1 MDSTQHDGRDNLKR
15 FRRFTAFLAIFL
27 ILLGQYL
34 IFSSPVSE
42 EGTVIPPN
50 LWLGILGVMIFVAG
64 QAVRPPAFLLKFFGR
79 FSNAGTPGW
88 IGASVIFSLLAA
100 FASAAFEKFT
110 RVNYIPVL
118 TLWFISIACY
128 VAAFTHGAVS
138 KGSWKDWFRQYRW
151 EVLAVVVIMA
161 LAAAVRF
168 YKLGVIPRV
177 MDGDEGR
184 LGLIAQSTLTGL
196 LANPFALWENF
207 GAIYLQGM
215 NFFIRLY
222 GPTMFALRFLP
233 AVGGVLAIPATY
245 LLARQMVGQRVA
257 LISAVLMAI
266 SHTHIHFSRIASVA
280 YIQDTW
286 LVPLELYFLLSG
298 LEKRS
303 AWRAA
308 VGGAILAIHF
318 GIYLSAQIV
327 IAMLLVYMLVAFV
340 FLRSWFRPLLRV
352 GLAFW
357 GSFLIVAL
365 PEAVYI
371 WNHPNDFL
379 NRLGADGTFQSGWL
393 TQTMAVTGQSA
404 LEIFFG
410 RAVHVFLSL
419 IYYPALDFYGSPVPP
434 LSLITAALFLL
445 GVGIA
450 LYRTRSPG
458 FLLLN
463 GYFWA
468 GVLAIGIFA
477 TPPSADSYRILF
489 IFPASLIM
497 VAFGLDQ
504 TLELFG
510 LGWESARRAYV
521 LSVIGILFSLFLFNM
536 GTYYGDFGGKCR
548 YGENLVGRFASYL
561 GNFVRTV
568 ESESPIY
575 LLSNNSYFYG
585 SHASV
590 DFLSQK
596 RPIVNFPGSLDT
608 LNPVSGETI
617 IASPDRIAE
626 LEAWV
631 RIHPGGKIHY
641 EYDCTTT
648 IMMVYSLP

>member
-1 MDSTQHDGRDNLKR
+1 MDSTQNDGSDNLKR
-15 FRRFTAFLAIFL
+15 FRRFTAFLAVFL

-34 IFSSPVSE
+34 IFSSPVSDV
-42 EGTVIPPN
+42 GTVIPPY
-50 LWLGILGVMIFVAG
+50 LWLGVLGVIVFMAG
-64 QAVRPPAFLLKFFGR
+64 QVVRPPAFLLKFFGR
-79 FSNAGTPGW
+79 FSNAGAPGW
-88 IGASVIFSLLAA
+88 IGAAVIFSLLAA

-128 VAAFTHGAVS
+128 VAAFTQGAVS

-151 EVLAVVVIMA
+151 EVLAVAVIMA
-161 LAAAVRF
+161 LAAVVRF

-184 LGLIAQSTLTGL
+184 LGLIAQSTLTGP

-233 AVGGVLAIPATY
+233 AVGGVLAIPAVY
-245 LLARQMVGQRVA
+245 LLGRQMAGQRVA
-257 LISAVLMAI
+257 LISAVLVAI

-340 FLRSWFRPLLRV
+340 FLRSWFKPLLRV

-357 GSFLIVAL
+357 GGFLIVAL

-393 TQTMAVTGQSA
+393 TKTMEVTGQSA

-419 IYYPALDFYGSPVPP
+419 IYYPAVDFYGSPVPP
-434 LSLITAALFLL
+434 LSLI
-445 GVGIA
+445 
-450 LYRTRSPG
+450 
-458 FLLLN
+458 
-463 GYFWA
+463 
-468 GVLAIGIFA
+468 
-477 TPPSADSYRILF
+477 
-489 IFPASLIM
+489 
-497 VAFGLDQ
+497 
-504 TLELFG
+504 
-510 LGWESARRAYV
+510 
-521 LSVIGILFSLFLFNM
+521 
-536 GTYYGDFGGKCR
+536 
-548 YGENLVGRFASYL
+548 
-561 GNFVRTV
+561 
-568 ESESPIY
+568 
-575 LLSNNSYFYG
+575 
-585 SHASV
+585 
-590 DFLSQK
+590 
-596 RPIVNFPGSLDT
+596 
-608 LNPVSGETI
+608 
-617 IASPDRIAE
+617 
-626 LEAWV
+626 
-631 RIHPGGKIHY
+631 
-641 EYDCTTT
+641 
-648 IMMVYSLP
+648 